1 MEAHNATNV
10 ASELK
15 NKTDEYGRLA
25 DDDRVTITV
34 EYETRS
40 GNTRSREGEVWAVG
54 EGSWGETLLRFS
66 QNAGETDEDT
76 YFVEINGDSETLVS
90 VSELGNESELG
101 EVENVDVD
109 GLDTDDESD
118 EMDEEVDDVMA
129 AFDEPDEI
137 SEGMELTEDGE
148 TVFLIKSIRGNDATV
163 AIWNDGR
170 RKRKQRMNADDL
182 QNDYETGDL
191 VVV

>member
-10 ASELK
+10 ASELE

-40 GNTRSREGEVWAVG
+40 GNTRSREGEVWAVD
-54 EGSWGETLLRFS
+54 EGTWGETILRFS
-66 QNAGETDEDT
+66 KNAGETDEDT
-76 YFVEINGDSETLVS
+76 YFVKINGDTETLIS

-109 GLDTDDESD
+109 GLDTDDDIEDID
-118 EMDEEVDDVMA
+118 EAVDDVMA

-182 QNDYETGDL
+182 QNDYENGDL
-191 VVV
+191 VVA